1 LQRSMVRSTRRFF
14 AAGMGCL
21 AVAAGL
27 SAATSGTGTST
38 PQVVRPK
45 TLAFPAVPRLTIRKF
60 VAAQQPIR
68 EQTTKFGGQP
78 VWLDKPQWP
87 LSRTLGI
94 PMQFICQIALDP
106 SIFGEL
112 PGRMAY
118 LFMTD
123 DERIG
128 AKTSEANGGE
138 NAVIIQPG
146 GVCRVQTIERSTGPT
161 LERTETTIIERSIQP
176 DPGSV
181 SCPQTPPGKEVFE
194 CAAMGPNRVL
204 ETVYRRHPCEYA
216 VVLESGVDPQIPYRS
231 GGDGWEVLE
240 QYYPDPK
247 VMEDIL
253 NALAE
258 NKIGGTPEF
267 IQAVEYPDEERTWK
281 LLLQFDG
288 EIEGQTLVN
297 FGTGTGY
304 AFISSDGRE
313 GGLIWQTD

>member
-1 LQRSMVRSTRRFF
+1 
-14 AAGMGCL
+14 
-21 AVAAGL
+21 
-27 SAATSGTGTST
+27 
-38 PQVVRPK
+38 
-45 TLAFPAVPRLTIRKF
+45 

-68 EQTTKFGGQP
+68 EQVTKFGGQP
-78 VWLDKPQWP
+78 VWLDKPRWP

-94 PMQFICQIALDP
+94 PMRFICQIALDP
-106 SIFGEL
+106 RIFGEL

-123 DERIG
+123 DENLG
-128 AKTSEANGGE
+128 AETSEANGGE

-161 LERTETTIIERSIQP
+161 LERTETKYIERAIQP
-176 DPGSV
+176 DPGFA
-181 SCPQTPPGKEVFE
+181 SCPQTQPGEEVFD
-194 CAAMGPNRVL
+194 CTVMGSNRVL
-204 ETVYRRHPCEYA
+204 DLVYHSHPCEYA

-231 GGDGWEVLE
+231 GSDGGEVLK
-240 QYYPDPK
+240 QYYSDPK
-247 VMEDIL
+247 VVEDIL
-253 NALAE
+253 LALAE

-281 LLLQFDG
+281 LLLQFNG
-288 EIEGQTLVN
+288 EIDGQTLVN
-297 FGTGTGY
+297 FGTGNGY